1 VGRFESTAPWYA
13 RFRPRYPA
21 ELIERLAGAAGLD
34 AGSRV
39 LDLGAGPGHVAS
51 AMAAHVGEVVAVDVE
66 AGMLAQIEEPN
77 VRTVVGPAEDV
88 DASWGW
94 FDLVTAG
101 RSFHW
106 FDAGVMFARL
116 PLVTDQLALLGDSIT
131 ESNAQSRVLAI
142 ATEVLGEEPP
152 KPRRRF
158 YRELLSASPFS
169 EVEEIE
175 VTAERTW
182 TAESLIGLA
191 YSTSTASPERLGAE
205 QGEFERRVRATFG
218 DAEYHERVSVG
229 AAGQLASLCLEHL
242 TVELDDDTAAWRQV
256 VGRRS
261 EQAAVV
267 IETVAG
273 RIDGLGRLVVVP
285 GRVGGEVR
293 QVGDDQVEVMGD
305 PPEQVAVHEMHLRA
319 EPLGVP

>member
-1 VGRFESTAPWYA
+1 MGRFESTAPWYA
-13 RFRPRYPA
+13 RYRPRYPV
-21 ELIERLAGAAGLD
+21 ELIVRLVEAAGLD
-34 AGSRV
+34 GGSRV

-51 AMAAHVGEVVAVDVE
+51 ALAAHVGEVVAVDVE

-77 VRTVVGPAEDV
+77 VRTVVGRAEDV
-88 DASWGW
+88 DATWGR
-94 FDLVTAG
+94 FALVTAG

-106 FDAGVMFARL
+106 FDADVMFARL

-142 ATEVLGEEPP
+142 ASEVLGEESP

-158 YRELLSASPFS
+158 YRELLATSPFS
-169 EVEEIE
+169 QVEEIE

-191 YSTSTASPERLGAE
+191 YSTSAASPERLGAE

-229 AAGQLASLCLEHL
+229 AVL
-242 TVELDDDTAAWRQV
+242 
-256 VGRRS
+256 GRR
-261 EQAAVV
+261 
-267 IETVAG
+267 
-273 RIDGLGRLVVVP
+273 
-285 GRVGGEVR
+285 
-293 QVGDDQVEVMGD
+293 GDERF
-305 PPEQVAVHEMHLRA
+305 EA
-319 EPLGVP
+319 